1 MHALGNVQPSQ
12 LMDPKINPL
21 LDKITSSISAGEVAR
36 QAAIGEDDDTI
47 VIRRKEPPTT
57 SLSILS

>member
-1 MHALGNVQPSQ
+1 
-12 LMDPKINPL
+12 MDPKINPL

-47 VIRRKEPPTT
+47 VIRRKDLQPPA
-57 SLSILS
+57 SPS